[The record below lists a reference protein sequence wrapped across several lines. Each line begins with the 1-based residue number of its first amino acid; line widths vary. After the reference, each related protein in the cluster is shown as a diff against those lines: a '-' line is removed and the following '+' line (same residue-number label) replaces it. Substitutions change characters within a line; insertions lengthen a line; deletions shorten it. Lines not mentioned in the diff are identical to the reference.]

1 LKGVQIQTLSPEL
14 RKSLGIP
21 DRTKGVVI
29 TDIEEGSPAEGILG
43 RGDVV
48 MEINRH
54 AIEDSKD
61 YEAVVSKIESAQDI
75 LLLIYR
81 KGSTLYITLSAQ

>member
-1 LKGVQIQTLSPEL
+1 
-14 RKSLGIP
+14 
-21 DRTKGVVI
+21 
-29 TDIEEGSPAEGILG
+29 
-43 RGDVV
+43 

-54 AIEDSKD
+54 GIEDSKD

>member
-1 LKGVQIQTLSPEL
+1 
-14 RKSLGIP
+14 
-21 DRTKGVVI
+21 VI
-29 TDIEEGSPAEGILG
+29 TDIEEGSPAEGILK

-54 AIEDSKD
+54 GIEDSKD

-81 KGSTLYITLSAQ
+81 KGSTLYITLPAQ